1 MGKVNSFFRVPS
13 DIFWSLKR
21 SQERLIFTLIMSRL
35 NWGDSHPQDGIMVG
49 NGEGIFSYKFLAMQI
64 PCNKCGEGKFCR
76 NCIMIVRR
84 TLKSLSDLGF
94 ITSTLKS
101 RNQLKISVAF
111 CIGEDRRY
119 NESYNESYKRD
130 GMQVVGQQEDTGIAK
145 SSIVT
150 TEVTTEVTYEL
161 DSNKLDSNKLQK
173 LKERIE
179 KKGGLY
185 KLEKA
190 QGYDAVEIVAEKFRT
205 EELKMRPKN
214 KRLTESWSKYKIKW
228 MEDLV
233 KVCEKHDLTL
243 LQLGQIH
250 FNVIEDKF
258 WSQQVRSPAAYL
270 KQSKNGESDWIE
282 ILLYRYFPEGF
293 KER

>member
-76 NCIMIVRR
+76 NCIMVARR
-84 TLKSLSDLGF
+84 ILEKLTGYGF
-94 ITSTLKS
+94 ITTALVGE
-101 RNQLKISVAF
+101 NQLKITVPY
-111 CIGEDRRY
+111 CIGGEERY
-119 NESYNESYKRD
+119 TDSYTNSYNRD
-130 GMQVVGQQEDTGIAK
+130 NLQTVGQQEDTGIAK
-145 SSIVT
+145 PSKVT
-150 TEVTTEVTYEL
+150 PNVTSDVTHEL

-179 KKGGLY
+179 KKGDLY

-243 LQLGQIH
+243 VQLGQIH
-250 FNVIEDKF
+250 FNVIEDEF

-282 ILLYRYFPEGF
+282 VLLYRYFPEGF

>member
-1 MGKVNSFFRVPS
+1 
-13 DIFWSLKR
+13 
-21 SQERLIFTLIMSRL
+21 
-35 NWGDSHPQDGIMVG
+35 
-49 NGEGIFSYKFLAMQI
+49 
-64 PCNKCGEGKFCR
+64 
-76 NCIMIVRR
+76 
-84 TLKSLSDLGF
+84 
-94 ITSTLKS
+94 
-101 RNQLKISVAF
+101 
-111 CIGEDRRY
+111 
-119 NESYNESYKRD
+119 
-130 GMQVVGQQEDTGIAK
+130 
-145 SSIVT
+145 
-150 TEVTTEVTYEL
+150 
-161 DSNKLDSNKLQK
+161 
-173 LKERIE
+173 
-179 KKGGLY
+179 
-185 KLEKA
+185 
-190 QGYDAVEIVAEKFRT
+190 
-205 EELKMRPKN
+205 MRPKN